1 MIRTIAVVAAATV
14 ALVSAA
20 ASPASE
26 RAVGSLDLRASLSTN
41 FAFGPYCSPGTAPG
55 IECVRFVGS
64 AGLAG
69 LGQTT
74 VRYVKTVGD
83 PECPDEAPVRHFD
96 TVVFDVAGKGTIEM
110 AETGVFCGPPAPA
123 TVGPIPLAVTGGTGV
138 YAGASGLLSY
148 TSSTAPPQRCATGLC
163 GGSSDQWSGTLTVP
177 GHAFDLTAPVLS
189 GAVSRTVW
197 ASKRATR
204 ARVQLQVAASD
215 DVDTSVTAACKPAS
229 GTAFRLGRTR
239 VTCTATD
246 SSANTSRATFTV
258 TVKRRK

>member
-1 MIRTIAVVAAATV
+1 MIKTITVVAAAM
-14 ALVSAA
+14 SF
-20 ASPASE
+20 SRPQPRRPRRSE
-26 RAVGSLDLRASLSTN
+26 QSGCFELRASLSTN

-64 AGLAG
+64 AGVAG

-74 VRYVKTVGD
+74 VSYVKTLGEA
-83 PECPDEAPVRHFD
+83 ECPDEAPVRHFD

-110 AETGVFCGPPAPA
+110 AETGFCGPPAPA
-123 TVGPIPLAVTGGTGV
+123 TVGPISAVTGGTGV

-148 TSSTAPPQRCATGLC
+148 TSSTTPPQRCATVSAVGRA
-163 GGSSDQWSGTLTVP
+163 T
-177 GHAFDLTAPVLS
+177 S
-189 GAVSRTVW
+189 GAARSPC
-197 ASKRATR
+197 RAMRSTSPPR
-204 ARVQLQVAASD
+204 CCPGPCRGRYGPEAGQAGPSAYQVAASD
-215 DVDTSVTAACKPAS
+215 DVDASATAACKPAS